1 MGTEASFP
9 SQSGGGW
16 LLLPGSCRQRCAI
29 SGGGGQPHLQPLQPL
44 QPLTG
49 VPVGSPSHLPNN
61 AIQGWLLTP
70 DHSYLHAFVSSLL
83 LSKNTILLTTQGAA
97 TSRKPSP
104 TTLGCLQTIRT
115 LTSSDIHLDV
125 CILWLYLD
133 HSARPDVPRGYKF
146 TPILHCSTL
155 PNPVQDQATNRSSK
169 MNHDSSVRAA
179 REQPPHP
186 PYNDLH
192 DGHWHVALR
201 SRLRLLLKGACDPD
215 KAKDQHTPAWNLET
229 WTGS

>member
-83 LSKNTILLTTQGAA
+83 LSKNTILLTTQGGPPLGSPPRPLWAA
-97 TSRKPSP
+97 CRPSELSP
-104 TTLGCLQTIRT
+104 PLIFTWMCASCGCTLITQPDRMFPEGTNSLPSCTAPLCQTQYRT
-115 LTSSDIHLDV
+115 
-125 CILWLYLD
+125 
-133 HSARPDVPRGYKF
+133 RQ
-146 TPILHCSTL
+146 PIG
-155 PNPVQDQATNRSSK
+155 PQK
-169 MNHDSSVRAA
+169 
-179 REQPPHP
+179 
-186 PYNDLH
+186 
-192 DGHWHVALR
+192 
-201 SRLRLLLKGACDPD
+201 
-215 KAKDQHTPAWNLET
+215 
-229 WTGS
+229 